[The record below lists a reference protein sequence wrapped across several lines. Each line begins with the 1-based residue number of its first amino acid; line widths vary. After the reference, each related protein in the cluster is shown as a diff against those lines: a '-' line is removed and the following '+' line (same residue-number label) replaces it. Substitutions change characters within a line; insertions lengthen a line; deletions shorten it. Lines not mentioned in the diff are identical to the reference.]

1 MDVTT
6 YNDIWVNLAT
16 NSPFLGWM
24 IYSYIQTN
32 KLLEKTRDESKAEG
46 KEIRLEAKAEE
57 QKVRDRFEKV
67 ITDLNNDRTQLVEGF
82 SSRISS
88 LERGQKKKFTV
99 KVQPLMKDF
108 QINLFGLKTLEVSRI
123 LRTDLK
129 KLDLTRMKLMGYWET
144 TGIIFTKV

>member
-1 MDVTT
+1 MDLTYKNILGRNKMDVTT

-32 KLLEKTRDESKAEG
+32 KLLEKTRDESKAEA
-46 KEIRLEAKAEE
+46 KEIRLESKVEE

-67 ITDLNNDRTQLVEGF
+67 ITDLNKDRTQLVEGF

-88 LERGQKKKFTV
+88 LERGQKKIFHLLGELSDV
-99 KVQPLMKDF
+99 KEKITKIEMK
-108 QINLFGLKTLEVSRI
+108 EE
-123 LRTDLK
+123 LK
-129 KLDLTRMKLMGYWET
+129 KEIG
-144 TGIIFTKV
+144 

>member
-32 KLLEKTRDESKAEG
+32 KLLEKTRDESKAEA

-88 LERGQKKKFTV
+88 LERGQKKIFHLLGELSDV
-99 KVQPLMKDF
+99 KEK
-108 QINLFGLKTLEVSRI
+108 ITKIEI
-123 LRTDLK
+123 KEELK
-129 KLDLTRMKLMGYWET
+129 KEIG
-144 TGIIFTKV
+144 

>member
-32 KLLEKTRDESKAEG
+32 KLLEKTRDESKAEA

-57 QKVRDRFEKV
+57 QRVRDRFEKV
-67 ITDLNNDRTQLVEGF
+67 IIDLNKDRTQLVEGF

-88 LERGQKKKFTV
+88 LERGQKKIFHLLGELSDV
-99 KVQPLMKDF
+99 KEKITKIEMK
-108 QINLFGLKTLEVSRI
+108 EE
-123 LRTDLK
+123 LK
-129 KLDLTRMKLMGYWET
+129 KEIG
-144 TGIIFTKV
+144 

>member
-1 MDVTT
+1 VDLTYKNILGRNKMDVTT

-32 KLLEKTRDESKAEG
+32 KLLEKTRDESKAEA

-88 LERGQKKKFTV
+88 LERGQKKIFHLLGELSDV
-99 KVQPLMKDF
+99 KEKITKIEMK
-108 QINLFGLKTLEVSRI
+108 EE
-123 LRTDLK
+123 LK
-129 KLDLTRMKLMGYWET
+129 KEIG
-144 TGIIFTKV
+144 